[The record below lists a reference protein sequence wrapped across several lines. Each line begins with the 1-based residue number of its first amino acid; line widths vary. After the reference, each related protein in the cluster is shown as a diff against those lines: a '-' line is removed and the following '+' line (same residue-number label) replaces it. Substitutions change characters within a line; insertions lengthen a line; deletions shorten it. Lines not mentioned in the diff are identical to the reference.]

1 MDGLSVAA
9 SVIAVWQLTNE
20 VIQYL
25 NDVKD
30 APKECQQC
38 VIEASNLLGP
48 LISLRFRSEQ
58 AQIGD
63 PWFEQ
68 LRKLNAKDGPLDQYK
83 EALEL
88 LRTRVEIGDSIQKVK
103 RRLLW
108 RFNKEQVAGILARME
123 RLKSL
128 VSIALEMDHRQ
139 VSRNGKEY
147 DVLTYVGSYPKRSK
161 TTRPLFELAFLLCKQ
176 ALLLSKQAST
186 LFILRL
192 VQ

>member
-1 MDGLSVAA
+1 MDPLSVTA
-9 SVIAVWQLTNE
+9 SVIAVLQLTSA

-38 VIEASNLLGP
+38 VIEASNLLSP
-48 LISLRFRSEQ
+48 LISLRYRAEK

-68 LRKLNAKDGPLDQYK
+68 LRKLNVKDGPLDQYK
-83 EALEL
+83 QALEL
-88 LRTRVEIGDSIQKVK
+88 LQAKVEIGDGIQKIK
-103 RRLLW
+103 RQLFW
-108 RFNKEQVAGILARME
+108 KFKKDEVTSILARME

-139 VSRNGKEY
+139 VLQNRKE
-147 DVLTYVGSYPKRSK
+147 
-161 TTRPLFELAFLLCKQ
+161 
-176 ALLLSKQAST
+176 
-186 LFILRL
+186 
-192 VQ
+192 